1 MRIHRLDEIERYIA
15 EKGSVSLDE
24 LCEVFQIAKVTLRR
38 DLDKLIPR
46 GTIEKVY
53 GGVVYVAPKEVPMDG
68 LIAYSERNIKNAEA
82 KDKIA
87 CAAASIVEDNDTIY
101 IDTGTSTL
109 KIMDHLTDVANLT
122 VITNSILVASKA
134 LAHDNIKTIMLPGI
148 INTRSASAVGNGCQE
163 YLRR

>member
-87 CAAASIVEDNDTIY
+87 CAAASIV
-101 IDTGTSTL
+101 
-109 KIMDHLTDVANLT
+109 
-122 VITNSILVASKA
+122 
-134 LAHDNIKTIMLPGI
+134 
-148 INTRSASAVGNGCQE
+148 
-163 YLRR
+163 